1 MKEDIVTQSES
12 RSVNAMEFAG
22 KGALLEALRTDRS
35 TFSSLV
41 GRLEDDW
48 NKQTPCEAWQLRDL
62 VGHLVDN
69 TEAYL
74 ERFDGARTGREF
86 PDPVGLLV
94 MAEMEDAGARR
105 FRDLPRE
112 ELLKRWNDGADRLFA
127 IFDKL
132 DEQEWNNHLV
142 NHIYMG
148 PLPAFFFPV
157 FQLMDYSVHTWD
169 AQRCLGQEQPLT
181 ELSADL
187 LTPFMFILLQYTVD
201 AERAANKK
209 LSCGIKVSGRNGG
222 SWLVTVDNG
231 DFSYQADPLTD
242 APATLSFN
250 ASEFVLTCFQRIQG
264 GQDSGDPETA
274 RTFRSLFFKI

>member
-1 MKEDIVTQSES
+1 
-12 RSVNAMEFAG
+12 MEFAG

-35 TFSSLV
+35 TFSAVV
-41 GRLEDDW
+41 GRLEEDW

-69 TEAYL
+69 TETYL
-74 ERFDGARTGREF
+74 EAFDGARIGKVF

-105 FRDLPRE
+105 FRDVPRD
-112 ELLKRWNDGADRLFA
+112 ELLRRWNDGADRLFA
-127 IFDKL
+127 IFEGL
-132 DEQEWNNHLV
+132 DEQEWNDHLV
-142 NHIYMG
+142 HHVYMG
-148 PLPAFFFPV
+148 SLPAFFFPV

-169 AQRCLGQEQPLT
+169 AQQCLGQKQPLT

-201 AERAANKK
+201 AQRAADKK
-209 LSCGIKVSGRNGG
+209 LSCGIKVSGGNGG
-222 SWLVTVDNG
+222 SWLVTVDHG
-231 DFSYQADPLTD
+231 EFSYQADPLTS

-250 ASEFVLTCFQRIQG
+250 ASDFVLTCFQRIQG
-264 GQDSGDPETA
+264 GEDSGDRETA
-274 RTFRSLFFKI
+274 NGFRSLFFKI